1 MCISGERLLNVSFH
15 LTPDEP
21 SLHAVWAILPSVLFV
36 TFAFSFLGVC
46 LTLGI
51 FAPRKQMPT
60 DTMQA
65 MEFAQSKGKA
75 RRDGKTDTC
84 FEDVAGLDSII
95 GDLKDIVN
103 VSLLH
108 APR

>member
-1 MCISGERLLNVSFH
+1 MCILGERLLDVSFH
-15 LTPDEP
+15 LTPNEV
-21 SLHAVWAILPSVLFV
+21 SLHSTWAILPSVLFV

-60 DTMQA
+60 DPMQA

-75 RRDGKTDTC
+75 RMDGRTDTC
-84 FEDVAGLDSII
+84 FEDVAGLNSII

-103 VSLLH
+103 VSPTC
-108 APR
+108 AP